1 MLSNSFICFL
11 CCGTQKCT
19 QCLRWNCTCTEL
31 SWVALLALDCQ
42 GTLLTHVQ
50 LAVNKSLGLKNF
62 TESHASFDSANLKSP
77 SACGVFKSL
86 KCLQIVLVGSTT
98 WVALRRA
105 QASGQ
110 EKWLFTSTSHLWYW
124 IWSTVCNF
132 WLPKGRKKKAG
143 KAGDLSLFY
152 QQTRR
157 LKESIIA
164 VFSSLFPSY
173 RKVGARLLSE
183 MQSEAAEK

>member
-1 MLSNSFICFL
+1 MFADSSGRKHNLSGIKKST
-11 CCGTQKCT
+11 G
-19 QCLRWNCTCTEL
+19 LRPRKEIIPL
-31 SWVALLALDCQ
+31 YF
-42 GTLLTHVQ
+42 TLVIL
-50 LAVNKSLGLKNF
+50 
-62 TESHASFDSANLKSP
+62 NLKY
-77 SACGVFKSL
+77 C
-86 KCLQIVLVGSTT
+86 
-98 WVALRRA
+98 
-105 QASGQ
+105 
-110 EKWLFTSTSHLWYW
+110 
-124 IWSTVCNF
+124 VCNF

-143 KAGDLSLFY
+143 KAGDLALFY